1 MQTQERAGPTASR
14 LYEREL
20 PGGGYVAIDICTR
33 SAGERDVPVTRLCVE
48 RRQTHERRAG
58 HECPVIAEVDG
69 DERSPNFSTIF
80 QMARDNAA
88 VARGILDWQARKRY
102 HLDMV
107 R

>member
-1 MQTQERAGPTASR
+1 MQTQERAGATSGR

-20 PGGGYVAIDICTR
+20 PGGGFVAIDIGTR
-33 SAGERDVPVTRLCVE
+33 TAGDREVPVTRLCVE
-48 RRQTHERRAG
+48 RRQTHERRTG
-58 HECPVIAEVDG
+58 HEPPVIAEVEG

-88 VARGILDWQARKRY
+88 VARGILDWQARRRY
-102 HLDMV
+102 HVDMA